1 MRSVERSAVGLLV
14 VLALASVSF
23 GGETESHHDE
33 EAHRS
38 FSVEEFEAHGVRL
51 ATAGA
56 GVVDAGIELPAE
68 VRPNADRLAHV
79 APRFPGVVRE
89 VRKNV
94 GDTVQAGD
102 VLAVIESD
110 KLTTFDLRAALA
122 GTVIDKHVV
131 AGEAVTRDRAAY
143 VIADLSDVWVNIAVY
158 QSALGDVQVGGP
170 VVLSTRDGS
179 LEAEGVVSYIA
190 PIVDQATRTATARV
204 VLPNTDG
211 RWRPGTFAVATVA
224 LEEPAAV
231 VVPRRALH
239 SLEGEDVMFVV
250 EGDEFVP
257 RPVTVGRIGR
267 TRVEI
272 TSGLSE
278 GDRFADENAFIVKA
292 ELAKGD
298 GGHAH

>member
-1 MRSVERSAVGLLV
+1 MRSVERMAAGLLV
-14 VLALASVSF
+14 VVSLVSVSF
-23 GGETESHHDE
+23 AGDGDPHHDDE
-33 EAHRS
+33 VHRS
-38 FSVEEFEAHGVRL
+38 FSVEEFEAHGVRV
-51 ATAGA
+51 AAAGA
-56 GVVDAGIELPAE
+56 GVVDAGVELPAE
-68 VRPNADRLAHV
+68 VRPNADRLAHI
-79 APRFPGVVRE
+79 APRFPGIVRE
-89 VRKNV
+89 VKKSV

-110 KLTTFDLRAALA
+110 KLTAFDLRAALG

-158 QSALGDVQVGGP
+158 QSALGDVQVGRP
-170 VVLSTRDGS
+170 VVISTPDGA
-179 LEAEGVVSYIA
+179 LETEGTVAYLA

-204 VLPNTDG
+204 VLPNEDG

-239 SLEGEDVMFVV
+239 TLEGEDVMFVV

-267 TRVEI
+267 TRAEI